1 MIRKELLVM
10 KDDLG
15 AHPREDYTC
24 RGQPLCCLEGTLRSG
39 LPFIKESKVYI
50 FLTTNVII
58 IMNLLAI
65 NILKAIFSNDL
76 EPPAV
81 VIVICSNRCKVSPL

>member
-1 MIRKELLVM
+1 MIREELLVM

-24 RGQPLCCLEGTLRSG
+24 RGQPSCCLEGTLRSG

-50 FLTTNVII
+50 YLTTI

-65 NILKAIFSNDL
+65 NILKAIFVNDL

-81 VIVICSNRCKVSPL
+81 VIVICSNRCKVFPL

>member
-1 MIRKELLVM
+1 MIREELLVM

-50 FLTTNVII
+50 YLTTI

-65 NILKAIFSNDL
+65 NILKAIFFNDL

>member
-1 MIRKELLVM
+1 MR
-10 KDDLG
+10 DDLG

-24 RGQPLCCLEGTLRSG
+24 RGQPSCCLEGNLRRG

-65 NILKAIFSNDL
+65 NILKAIFFNDL

-81 VIVICSNRCKVSPL
+81 VIVICSNRCKVFPL

>member
-24 RGQPLCCLEGTLRSG
+24 RGQPSCCLEGTLRRG

-50 FLTTNVII
+50 F
-58 IMNLLAI
+58 
-65 NILKAIFSNDL
+65 
-76 EPPAV
+76 
-81 VIVICSNRCKVSPL
+81 

>member
-1 MIRKELLVM
+1 M

-24 RGQPLCCLEGTLRSG
+24 RGQPSCCLEGTLRRG

-50 FLTTNVII
+50 YLTTI

-65 NILKAIFSNDL
+65 NILKAIFFNDL

-81 VIVICSNRCKVSPL
+81 VMVICSNRCKVSPL

>member
-1 MIRKELLVM
+1 MIREELLVM

-24 RGQPLCCLEGTLRSG
+24 RGQPSCCLEGTLRSC

-50 FLTTNVII
+50 YLTTI

-65 NILKAIFSNDL
+65 NILKAIFFNDL
-76 EPPAV
+76 EPPTV
-81 VIVICSNRCKVSPL
+81 VLVICSNRCKVFPL